1 MKLTPEESV
10 LSHQDE
16 SAPNDAAEDIVV
28 GVATHDTAIVDANLG
43 VSPAIQE
50 GAFRLFVEENAPS
63 ASVAYNRLLD
73 RSTAPI
79 VIFAHHDVYLP
90 RGWDTLL
97 RKRITE
103 LEELDPNW
111 GILAPFGVGHDLVGY
126 GPVWS
131 SSLGDI
137 VGRVALSAV
146 PVQTVDELV
155 IVMRRGAGLRFDES
169 LPGFHLY
176 GTDIVQAS
184 LAKGCGAYAMAMP
197 VVHNDKFK
205 GRLDDTFTAAYRHQS
220 RKWRQRL
227 PIYSPTTKISWHAMS
242 LFRSRVMNA
251 RSQELRFSLAETT
264 QEDPRKYAALCGWGN
279 LATSDW
285 PLDERL

>member
-1 MKLTPEESV
+1 MKLTPKESV
-10 LSHQDE
+10 LPHQ
-16 SAPNDAAEDIVV
+16 NDLVLSEVAKDIVV
-28 GVATHDTAIVDANLG
+28 GVATHDAAIVDANLR
-43 VSPAIQE
+43 VSPAIQD
-50 GAFRLFVEENAPS
+50 GIFHLLVEPNAPS
-63 ASVAYNRLLD
+63 AAVAYNRVLD

-90 RGWDTLL
+90 RGWDAVL

-103 LEELDPNW
+103 LERLDPNW

-131 SSLGDI
+131 SSLGNI
-137 VGRVALSAV
+137 IGRVALSAV

-155 IVMRRGAGLRFDES
+155 IVMRRDAGLRFDES

-176 GTDIVQAS
+176 GTDIVQAA

-197 VVHNDKFK
+197 VVHNDNFK
-205 GRLDDTFTAAYRHQS
+205 DQLDDTFAAAYRHQS
-220 RKWRQRL
+220 RKWRKRL
-227 PIYSPTTKISWHAMS
+227 PIYSPTTKISWHTIS
-242 LFRSRVMNA
+242 LFRSRIMNA
-251 RSQELRFSLAETT
+251 RSHKLRFDLAETT

-279 LATSDW
+279 LAASDW
-285 PLDERL
+285 PLDEKL